1 MTRRYSIIREVPT
14 TPEGFVHLREVSATV
29 RTVPPTGGKKP
40 RAAEGGGASG
50 TLACRRK
57 NAPRVYISGPMTGL
71 PEYNFP
77 AFFAMARRLKER
89 GFSVLNPAAWP
100 ARATYDEYLQ
110 FDIKM
115 LIRYADMVV
124 FLDGWEKSNGA
135 RVEMAVARAL
145 KLPVLFADQL
155 DEVTP

>member
-1 MTRRYSIIREVPT
+1 MKRYSIIREVPT
-14 TPEGFVHLREVSATV
+14 TPEGVVYLRQVSATV
-29 RTVPPTGGKKP
+29 RTVPPTGDETS
-40 RAAEGGGASG
+40 RAAEGGGVRD
-50 TLACRRK
+50 TLACRRE

-77 AFFAMARRLKER
+77 AFFAMARKLKER

-100 ARATYDEYLQ
+100 ARATYEEYLQ
-110 FDIKM
+110 HDIKM
-115 LIRYADMVV
+115 LIRYADAVV